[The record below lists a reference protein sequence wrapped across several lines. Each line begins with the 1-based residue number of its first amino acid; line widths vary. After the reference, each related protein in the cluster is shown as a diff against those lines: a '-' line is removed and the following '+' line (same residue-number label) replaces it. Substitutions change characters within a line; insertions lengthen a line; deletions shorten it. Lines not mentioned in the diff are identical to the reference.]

1 METFNLQISRFL
13 ATLFFIGYIPFAPGT
28 FGSLFAAVFI
38 WILKPD
44 IFLHIIIV
52 VIGFFIGII
61 CSEHAA
67 KYFNK
72 EDCSYI
78 VIDEFIGYLVS
89 VLFIPLT
96 FNYLIGAFFL
106 FRFFDILK
114 PIPIRYIE
122 KIFKGGLGIM
132 MDDIAAGMVTN
143 IILQIVITQI

>member
-1 METFNLQISRFL
+1 MNAFYLQISRFF

-28 FGSLFAAVFI
+28 FGSLFAVVFI
-38 WILKPD
+38 GVLKPD
-44 IFLHIIIV
+44 ISLHIIIV

-61 CSEHAA
+61 SSDYAER
-67 KYFNK
+67 YFDK
-72 EDCSYI
+72 EDCSCI

-106 FRFFDILK
+106 FRFLDILK
-114 PIPIRYIE
+114 PVPIRYIE
-122 KIFKGGLGIM
+122 RTFKGGLGIM
-132 MDDIAAGMVTN
+132 IDDIAAGIITN

>member
-1 METFNLQISRFL
+1 MNAFYLQISRFF

-28 FGSLFAAVFI
+28 LGSLFAVAFI
-38 WILKPD
+38 WILKPN
-44 IFLHIIIV
+44 ISLHIIIV

-61 CSEHAA
+61 SSEYAER
-67 KYFNK
+67 YFDK

-106 FRFFDILK
+106 FRFLDILK
-114 PIPIRYIE
+114 PVPIRYIE
-122 KIFKGGLGIM
+122 RTFKGGLAIM
-132 MDDIAAGMVTN
+132 MDDIAAGIITN
-143 IILQIVITQI
+143 IILQVVITQI